1 MKNLDFI
8 KKCCDKTEHY
18 QVVEHPLHAIW
29 FLRFNNGHNSCL
41 PDLQIGHIPEGS
53 PIYRDLLQ
61 SAIEGVNREWRK
73 SKKSFGTVKQFS
85 EDIVLHQM
93 IGESQ
98 IVSFPFSV
106 VKNIVQAKEFA
117 LEYIFAQENK

>member
-1 MKNLDFI
+1 MKDVDFI

-29 FLRFNNGHNSCL
+29 FLRFNNGYNGGL

-61 SAIEGVNREWRK
+61 SAIDGVNKIARESAQK
-73 SKKSFGTVKQFS
+73 YSVTMNHSFIEVYDWGFMRQGF
-85 EDIVLHQM
+85 M
-93 IGESQ
+93 IYLSDC
-98 IVSFPFSV
+98 
-106 VKNIVQAKEFA
+106 KNEIEAKESA
-117 LEYIFAQENK
+117 LRYIFEQENK